1 MNMTLKIASLLIIFF
16 LMVSSFAF
24 ASFNNST
31 IMSESASMI
40 LIGIG
45 LMSMGGFLRGSIGR
59 R

>member
-1 MNMTLKIASLLIIFF
+1 MNMTLKIASLFIVFF

-24 ASFNNST
+24 ASFNNHAM
-31 IMSESASMI
+31 MSEAASMI

-45 LMSMGGFLRGSIGR
+45 LMSMGGFLRGTIGR